1 MIRNR
6 VCSKKN
12 CATDLIRNCT
22 FGSGKEIQISKH
34 SDELAKIIGHSDEA
48 KQLKLAIA
56 NGANDNI
63 TRPMVDKINDIVDS
77 ADKIEFKP
85 KATLMDDVAEGTVTS
100 AKGLIGHEF
109 EDYLTEKIGGEG
121 PFKVQGREFDG
132 GIGKRL
138 WEAKSGNYWNMV
150 QNC

>member
-1 MIRNR
+1 MLVGKIVRRFVLFIDIRD
-6 VCSKKN
+6 V
-12 CATDLIRNCT
+12 
-22 FGSGKEIQISKH
+22 SKH

-85 KATLMDDVAEGTVTS
+85 KATLMDDVAESVTLRLS
-100 AKGLIGHEF
+100 GKWEKVNEHMSDFSRAYQKQITGREGMAWVQNGVKFDGIKDGILLDAKG
-109 EDYLTEKIGGEG
+109 
-121 PFKVQGREFDG
+121 
-132 GIGKRL
+132 
-138 WEAKSGNYWNMV
+138 
-150 QNC
+150 